1 MVRRRRPPRPGA
13 LTELPPLKILSQILL
28 LQAQYYIAG
37 TLLILFTVLVAGRKF
52 SLDLVFGWTALRGDT
67 TVGWM
72 LGLVWLL
79 NALISYGTPLPSSSS
94 PSLPSQA
101 YPPFRTP
108 LKQTRIAELT
118 ESKINKNRV
127 IPILLLV
134 SRSKLVP
141 DFAISL
147 HVIHLLIVSVY
158 SHSLPQNLL
167 WWLLQISSAAL
178 MTALGLWACQ
188 WRELRPI
195 NFGGP
200 AVQAT
205 NGVPA
210 EEGDTAGEEEQE
222 YARGRGRGRGR
233 DGAGVYE
240 MVGMK
245 AREAS

>member
-52 SLDLVFGWTALRGDT
+52 SLDLVFGWTSLRGDT

-79 NALISYGTPLPSSSS
+79 NALIS
-94 PSLPSQA
+94 
-101 YPPFRTP
+101 
-108 LKQTRIAELT
+108 
-118 ESKINKNRV
+118 V
-127 IPILLLV
+127 IPILLLI

-205 NGVPA
+205 NGIPA